1 MLFRSRQVDLPR
13 LLAAELLAAE
23 NGPVWGRT
31 PVRYGEGV
39 TTDLR
44 TRLGTPTVRA
54 PLPVVAPLAPL
65 FGEAG
70 LVRGR
75 TVACTGDAAL
85 STALALS
92 AAATRAGSWLAVVG
106 VPNLGIAAAIE
117 AGVAVE
123 RIVLAQPPRASREWI
138 TTVAALVEGFDL
150 LVVAPLLSLSEHD
163 ARRLQSRILARQSVL
178 VVVGLPAVSGPGAAG
193 GLSSDA
199 HSVFSCD
206 LDVRADTVSWSGIE
220 RGAAHITQRT
230 VQMHVNGRRCSSPR
244 EQTITLPC

>member
-1 MLFRSRQVDLPR
+1 M
-13 LLAAELLAAE
+13 
-23 NGPVWGRT
+23 
-31 PVRYGEGV
+31 

-44 TRLGTPTVRA
+44 TRLGAPTVRA

-65 FGEAG
+65 FGEGG

-75 TVACTGDAAL
+75 TVVCTGDAAL

-106 VPNLGIAAAIE
+106 VPNLGVAAAIE

-123 RIVLAQPPRASREWI
+123 RIVLAQPPRASREWVA
-138 TTVAALVEGFDL
+138 TVAALVEGFEVL
-150 LVVAPLLSLSEHD
+150 IVAAPASLSASD
-163 ARRLQSRILARQSVL
+163 ARRLQTRVMARQAVL
-178 VVVGLPAVSGPGAAG
+178 IVVVMPTSTGET
-193 GLSSDA
+193 
-199 HSVFSCD
+199 SVFTSD
-206 LDVRADTVSWSGIE
+206 IDVHADTVAWSGIE

-230 VQMHVNGRRCSSPR
+230 VQVRVNGRRCSSPR